1 MLKKSFYYDFNGLRF
16 SPFINQIEVLEN
28 GKKKKLSQIHCLF
41 LLTLVENPKTD
52 VTFDDLRRSIWLH
65 EPAVDARLV
74 RNIQS
79 TKNHLVNVFRSIEV
93 NADFIKPIAG
103 KGYLLDADVTEKTEN
118 PDWENT
124 EIVLTKPPILDG
136 EHADVYQ
143 STPPRKNHL
152 FGEHAVYVAV
162 SSLLYG
168 LLFWIALLLEVAY
181 QFDRFGTLALRLGF
195 PIIFWIAATSFV
207 GLTLTEKLIRRK
219 RRNAFFIGLAFF
231 VGGAILL
238 CLAMS
243 YFLPNEPITVAR
255 IQTQPAFAAYL
266 KNSLLYFLPLGVIF
280 LLMPFYFIGIQ
291 ENSVSDLK
299 ENGSFFWN
307 KGAINLRPAHFFGLW
322 LLAALYSIF
331 STFYLLD
338 NLLVGQYHNLFTV
351 LIFLRFFIYFALGL
365 ICLIWYNTERLPERN
380 VISTF
385 AAW

>member
-1 MLKKSFYYDFNGLRF
+1 MQKKSFYYDFNGLRF

-28 GKKKKLSQIHCLF
+28 GKKIKLSPNHCHF
-41 LLTLVENPKTD
+41 LLVLVENPKTEISYEKM
-52 VTFDDLRRSIWLH
+52 RRSIWLH

-124 EIVLTKPPILDG
+124 EIVLTKPPISDG
-136 EHADVYQ
+136 ENINEYQ
-143 STPPRKNHL
+143 STPQRKNHL

-280 LLMPFYFIGIQ
+280 LLMPFYFIGVQ